1 MGVADY
7 LRFVVEAGASDLH
20 LKVGLPPIVRVNGLL
35 NATSFPPLNASDTEA
50 LALEMIPE
58 AKASAF
64 SQGREVDVGFTLP
77 GVARFRVNAYRQ
89 RGVVSVAVRLVR
101 AEIPTFEELMLPE
114 GVARLAREHRGLV
127 LVTGPAGTGKTTT
140 IAAMIGWI
148 NANRQAHI
156 ITIEDPI
163 EVIHADLKSVVEQ
176 REIGLDTASYA
187 DALRA
192 AVRQDPDVI
201 FIGEIRDRETVEA
214 GIQAAETGHMV
225 IATLHTLDAAETVNR
240 VIDLYPPE
248 MQLQA
253 RVALAAGLK
262 GVVSQRL
269 VARADGLGRVPAVE
283 VLINTGRIAERII
296 DPAQTFTIPD
306 VMAEGEYYGMQT
318 FDQALVELVRAG
330 TVSIE
335 AARESASNPHD
346 LMLALQA
353 AQLA

>member
-1 MGVADY
+1 
-7 LRFVVEAGASDLH
+7 
-20 LKVGLPPIVRVNGLL
+20 
-35 NATSFPPLNASDTEA
+35 
-50 LALEMIPE
+50 
-58 AKASAF
+58 
-64 SQGREVDVGFTLP
+64 
-77 GVARFRVNAYRQ
+77 
-89 RGVVSVAVRLVR
+89 
-101 AEIPTFEELMLPE
+101 
-114 GVARLAREHRGLV
+114 
-127 LVTGPAGTGKTTT
+127 
-140 IAAMIGWI
+140 
-148 NANRQAHI
+148 
-156 ITIEDPI
+156 
-163 EVIHADLKSVVEQ
+163 
-176 REIGLDTASYA
+176 
-187 DALRA
+187 
-192 AVRQDPDVI
+192 VRQDPDVI